1 MSRKHDADMHVQ
13 EDLPSTI
20 STNTLELIKVL
31 DPAAWDRTI
40 RRYNQMLF
48 CWCRRSG
55 LKAHDAEDVC
65 QDVLR
70 SASTSIH
77 RFRRAT
83 PQDTFRGWLRRITQ
97 RRISDFRSSR
107 KSLPYSMGGEGNQGL
122 LNSIK
127 ALEISQDVD
136 SASPTPK
143 YSSKLVD
150 IVRSEFEPKSW
161 DAFWRTTVEEEDSEN
176 VAKALGITRN
186 AVYLAKSRILKR
198 FRQVALELQDVS
210 QEPPSTYSILE

>member
-48 CWCRRSG
+48 SWCRRSG

-107 KSLPYSMGGEGNQGL
+107 KSRSYSMGGGENQGL

-127 ALEISQDVD
+127 APENSQDVD

-143 YSSKLVD
+143 YSSKLID
-150 IVRSEFEPKSW
+150 IVRSEFESKSW
-161 DAFWRTTVEEEDSEN
+161 DAFWRTTVEEEDSEI

-198 FRQVALELQDVS
+198 FRQVALELEDVS
-210 QEPPSTYSILE
+210 QEPPSTSSILE